1 MPKLKK
7 TAIAPWT
14 DDTEIVSITLTLRA
28 IADISLSPNYTTA
41 LHAWFLHQV
50 RASDPQLSAYLHD
63 GQSEKAFA
71 ISPLNGKLEPT
82 ANTLLAKANS
92 TYTWTISALSKSLCA
107 WLKTWYSDHP
117 EIVNLYNSN
126 FAIAQ
131 ITINQP
137 ATNYN
142 NLWSASSNVESR
154 FTLAFLTPTCFRSK
168 NHHLPLP
175 IPFNIFH
182 SYLRRWNDFAPEAFP
197 QKEFLAWIEQVVYIT
212 NYDLDCTKVAVA
224 KQGYVTG
231 FTGTVEFAVDFKA
244 SQNPDFERLLSAL
257 IKLASYCGTGHK
269 TTFGLGQTRIGK
281 NEVGNGKSEKE
292 LSTRTIGKNEV
303 GNGKSEK
310 ELSTRTIGKN
320 EVGNEKNEH
329 EIIPTNQIQ
338 AHLIRRIAELTDLFL
353 QTKKRQGGD
362 RAQNAATVWATIL
375 ARYEL
380 GESLKEIAI
389 DLDMPYETVRKYIQ
403 HARKAI
409 GTLEKVL

>member
-1 MPKLKK
+1 MLKYLRSQIFFIILPPSFFRLYFPPLHM
-7 TAIAPWT
+7 IAPWT

-28 IADISLSPNYTTA
+28 IADIALSPNYTTA

-50 RASDPQLSAYLHD
+50 RAIDPQLSAYLHD

-71 ISPLNGKLEPT
+71 ISPLNGNLELI
-82 ANTLLAKANS
+82 ANTLLAKADS
-92 TYTWTISALSKSLCA
+92 TYTWTISALSKDLCA
-107 WLKTWYSDHP
+107 WLKTWYGNHP
-117 EIVNLYNSN
+117 ETVNLYNGN

-131 ITINQP
+131 ISINQP

-142 NLWSASSNVESR
+142 NLWSASSNPESR

-197 QKEFLAWIEQVVYIT
+197 QAEFLAWIEQVVYIT
-212 NYDLDCTKVAVA
+212 NYDIICTKVAVA

-231 FTGTVEFAVDFKA
+231 FTGTVEFAIDLKA
-244 SQNPDFERLLSAL
+244 SQNSDFERLLSAL
-257 IKLASYCGTGHK
+257 IKLAAYCGTGHK
-269 TTFGLGQTRIGK
+269 TTFGLGQTRWIGK
-281 NEVGNGKSEKE
+281 DEVGNGKSEKE
-292 LSTRTIGKNEV
+292 LITTTPI
-303 GNGKSEK
+303 K
-310 ELSTRTIGKN
+310 E
-320 EVGNEKNEH
+320 
-329 EIIPTNQIQ
+329 
-338 AHLIRRIAELTDLFL
+338 HLIKRIAELTDLFL

-380 GESLKEIAI
+380 GESLKAIAI

-409 GTLEKVL
+409 GDIKEF

>member
-1 MPKLKK
+1 MALSKK
-7 TAIAPWT
+7 SAIAPWT

-28 IADISLSPNYTTA
+28 IADIALSPNYTTA

-71 ISPLNGKLEPT
+71 ISPLNGKLELT
-82 ANTLLAKANS
+82 ANTLLAKADS
-92 TYTWTISALSKSLCA
+92 TYTWTISALSKDLCA

-117 EIVNLYNSN
+117 ETVNLYNGN

-131 ITINQP
+131 ININQP

-142 NLWSASSNVESR
+142 NLWSASSNPEPR

-197 QKEFLAWIEQVVYIT
+197 QAEFLAWIEQVVYIT
-212 NYDLDCTKVAVA
+212 NYDITCTKVAVA
-224 KQGYVTG
+224 KHGYVTG
-231 FTGTVEFAVDFKA
+231 FTGTVEFAIDLKA
-244 SQNPDFERLLSAL
+244 SRNSDFERLLSAL
-257 IKLASYCGTGHK
+257 IKLAAYCSTGHK
-269 TTFGLGQTRIGK
+269 TTFGLGQTRRVGKDEIGNGK
-281 NEVGNGKSEKE
+281 NEKE
-292 LSTRTIGKNEV
+292 L
-303 GNGKSEK
+303 
-310 ELSTRTIGKN
+310 
-320 EVGNEKNEH
+320 
-329 EIIPTNQIQ
+329 IPITPIQ
-338 AHLIRRIAELTDLFL
+338 EHLIKRIAELTALFL

-362 RAQNAATVWATIL
+362 RAQNTATVWATIF

-380 GESLKEIAI
+380 GESLTAIAI

-409 GTLEKVL
+409 SDIKGF